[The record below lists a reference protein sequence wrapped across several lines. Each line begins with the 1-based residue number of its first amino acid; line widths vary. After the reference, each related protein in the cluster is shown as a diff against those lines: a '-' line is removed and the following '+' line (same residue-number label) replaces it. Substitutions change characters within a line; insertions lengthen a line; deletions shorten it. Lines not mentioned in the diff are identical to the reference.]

1 MRFLWKSKEEGEKR
15 NENVRRGGK
24 RKRKPGNRLDS
35 RKGLSTFSHDTIC
48 CRHLT
53 DNASA
58 GAKYVF
64 QLYLFP
70 SVSFSLSSRPL
81 LPSRN
86 CQTIEVSRECGTACA
101 VVWASSC
108 SWIGLNSVWDE
119 KGLKRRVAAHSRS
132 RNDINTEEGGENL
145 SKFFLYFSR
154 FLLSFDFWIFSL
166 FLYVTIKT
174 IGRTLCLIIKYASMN
189 YSFDF
194 YFWNYIIA
202 LEICPFATFHRLL
215 RVLNISFFEF
225 PRAASDD
232 YQLPEKE

>member
-1 MRFLWKSKEEGEKR
+1 MHQPARNMFSSFIFFPLFLSLS
-15 NENVRRGGK
+15 RRGLFSL
-24 RKRKPGNRLDS
+24 RETARPSRYPASVELRARLFEPRVVLGLVS
-35 RKGLSTFSHDTIC
+35 TASETRKGWND
-48 CRHLT
+48 
-53 DNASA
+53 
-58 GAKYVF
+58 G
-64 QLYLFP
+64 
-70 SVSFSLSSRPL
+70 
-81 LPSRN
+81 
-86 CQTIEVSRECGTACA
+86 
-101 VVWASSC
+101 
-108 SWIGLNSVWDE
+108 
-119 KGLKRRVAAHSRS
+119 VAAHSRS
-132 RNDINTEEGGENL
+132 RNDINIEEGGENL

-174 IGRTLCLIIKYASMN
+174 IGRTLCLIIKYAASMN